1 MHLEFNGETTDS
13 GIKPQ
18 NRMRRQDTGIKIPLM
33 SKLKVLR
40 EVITNKLFHHWPE
53 CIWKNIAMSFAIF
66 WALKMAG

>member
-1 MHLEFNGETTDS
+1 MALDFGFITRNYRMHLEFNGETTDS

-40 EVITNKLFHHWPE
+40 EVITNKLFHH
-53 CIWKNIAMSFAIF
+53 
-66 WALKMAG
+66 